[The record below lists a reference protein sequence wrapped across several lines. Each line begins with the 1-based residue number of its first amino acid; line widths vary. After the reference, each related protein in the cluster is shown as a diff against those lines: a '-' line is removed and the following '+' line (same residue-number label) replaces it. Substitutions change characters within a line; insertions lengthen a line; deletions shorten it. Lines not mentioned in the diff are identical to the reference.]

1 MLYAIGMD
9 RTIKHMSIYF
19 FNGDTPAVP
28 AEENLITEFFY
39 NEQGQ
44 EVREDRIDERLL
56 YFYEK
61 GVLVRTTHDF
71 PDGKQKVTKYTYD
84 EDNNLVHCHWVEQPN
99 GAYSDEWYDW
109 SNDGKTC
116 TRIKETHQS
125 DGTVKSEL
133 RREDY
138 DEKGRLRRVHHFDDN
153 LQFERI
159 ESMHYH
165 PDGALHM
172 KLQKTFYKSNDGQ
185 RREIRCRKRHV
196 DDLMVAEENYGV
208 NPEGKVF
215 SHNVTFEYE
224 KDENGNWLVS
234 RLLNKGKR
242 GFTVL
247 REIEYW

>member
-1 MLYAIGMD
+1 
-9 RTIKHMSIYF
+9 MSIYF
-19 FNGDTPAVP
+19 FNEDAPVVP
-28 AEENLITEFFY
+28 AEENLITEYFY

-56 YFYEK
+56 HFYEN

-71 PDGKQKVTKYTYD
+71 PDGKQEVTKYIYD
-84 EDNNLVHCHWVEQPN
+84 EDNNLVHCHWEEQPE

-109 SNDGKTC
+109 SNGGKTC
-116 TRIKETHQS
+116 TIIKETHQS

-138 DEKGRLRRVHHFDDN
+138 NGKGWLRRVHHFDDD

-159 ESMHYH
+159 ESFHYH
-165 PDGALHM
+165 PDGELYM
-172 KLQKTFYKSNDGQ
+172 KLQKTFFKSEDGQ
-185 RREIRCRKRHV
+185 RREIRSRERYV

-215 SHNVTFEYE
+215 SKNVTFEYVE
-224 KDENGNWLVS
+224 DEEGNWVVS
-234 RLLNKGKR
+234 RLLEKGKI
-242 GFTVL
+242 GLTVL

>member
-1 MLYAIGMD
+1 MD
-9 RTIKHMSIYF
+9 RTIKHMSIYYF
-19 FNGDTPAVP
+19 DGDTPAIP

-44 EVREDRIDERLL
+44 EVREDRTDEQLL
-56 YFYEK
+56 HFYQK
-61 GVLVRTTHDF
+61 GNGLLLRTVHHY
-71 PDGKQKVTKYTYD
+71 PDGKRGYTEYIYD
-84 EDNNLVHCHWVEQPN
+84 DDSNLVRCYWGEQPE
-99 GAYSDEWYDW
+99 GAYTNEWYDW
-109 SNDGKTC
+109 SNKGKTC

-133 RREDY
+133 RR
-138 DEKGRLRRVHHFDDN
+138 VHHFDDD

-165 PDGALHM
+165 PNGALHM

-185 RREIRCRKRHV
+185 RREIRSMERYV
-196 DDLMVAEENYGV
+196 DDLKVAEENYGV

-215 SHNVTFEYE
+215 SKNVTFEYE
-224 KDENGNWLVS
+224 KDEEGNWVVS
-234 RLLNKGKR
+234 RLLEKGKI